1 MVTGLINR
9 NGPSGDISITAVEI
23 NGRIC
28 GCIFQV
34 EITQEFLNSGPKE
47 ADTVYRLTL
56 PPQSFVTGFSA
67 VMSREKIDGF
77 ILGKDEA
84 MAACGNPKEFRDTAL
99 PLQQEGPYILEFA
112 VGLLPPGEKV
122 KVHISYIQ
130 QLVYHHNQLTVIIPA
145 MTARNERPGDSARQ
159 GEPRPRASLK
169 ISADLFRKVLNFY
182 SPSHPIHVDR
192 LSESRYVISLSGP
205 LDSDFI
211 LQCTCREEE
220 SAGGVFYSRGNAGG
234 VVYLEFVPELS
245 CTEERR
251 ARDYTFLLDIS
262 EAMAGEKLVQAK
274 HALNTILRSL
284 SEIDTFKIA
293 AFGKD
298 LNLFSG
304 GGSLPFAQA
313 SLDRAAEWIGALGP
327 TSEEADVFKAIRY
340 ALPPGGGRKS
350 TVLILTAGRMDTT
363 DEPVNYIYHN
373 IGKSRLFI
381 LGTDTYAN
389 SCMLRRM
396 AEAGR
401 GRYQCV
407 CPGDRIDDRAVRLF
421 AGITST
427 MADNVRMDWDGL
439 EVDSVFPAGISGV
452 FDLEPATVLAQVSGP
467 LDGKVVLRGNTDRSL
482 FHLSID
488 ASDIKRVDGMDFL
501 LKALTLQKIKY
512 LEGILPY
519 TPPDR
524 YEEVRKEIIGLSKNC
539 GVPSSLTALVT
550 VHTRSTPVPV
560 PVTTRMVQVAVP
572 GTGAV
577 QYTPPDLSGGGYV
590 ATTGDG
596 TLTRSDIL
604 RILARNQQAGGAF
617 SPDNGDDPLTKVDTT
632 ALVLTAFMAGNENIR
647 MYREQLQK
655 SARYLAERITNG
667 GISLEQSRNS
677 ETLLRTV
684 LALKL
689 CLASNIL
696 NNTTREWVM
705 QCMDD
710 IRAASEASTSLADC
724 RDEILELLDKGE
736 WKDNDTIKK
745 IADIDEDPGAL
756 LDRVGLSAD
765 EGFAIPALAKLAI
778 YQAVTP

>member
-1 MVTGLINR
+1 
-9 NGPSGDISITAVEI
+9 
-23 NGRIC
+23 
-28 GCIFQV
+28 
-34 EITQEFLNSGPKE
+34 
-47 ADTVYRLTL
+47 
-56 PPQSFVTGFSA
+56 
-67 VMSREKIDGF
+67 
-77 ILGKDEA
+77 
-84 MAACGNPKEFRDTAL
+84 
-99 PLQQEGPYILEFA
+99 
-112 VGLLPPGEKV
+112 
-122 KVHISYIQ
+122 
-130 QLVYHHNQLTVIIPA
+130 
-145 MTARNERPGDSARQ
+145 
-159 GEPRPRASLK
+159 
-169 ISADLFRKVLNFY
+169 
-182 SPSHPIHVDR
+182 
-192 LSESRYVISLSGP
+192 
-205 LDSDFI
+205 
-211 LQCTCREEE
+211 
-220 SAGGVFYSRGNAGG
+220 
-234 VVYLEFVPELS
+234 
-245 CTEERR
+245 
-251 ARDYTFLLDIS
+251 
-262 EAMAGEKLVQAK
+262 
-274 HALNTILRSL
+274 
-284 SEIDTFKIA
+284 
-293 AFGKD
+293 
-298 LNLFSG
+298 
-304 GGSLPFAQA
+304 
-313 SLDRAAEWIGALGP
+313 
-327 TSEEADVFKAIRY
+327 
-340 ALPPGGGRKS
+340 
-350 TVLILTAGRMDTT
+350 
-363 DEPVNYIYHN
+363 
-373 IGKSRLFI
+373 
-381 LGTDTYAN
+381 
-389 SCMLRRM
+389 MLRRM

-550 VHTRSTPVPV
+550 VHTRSTPVPM

-572 GTGAV
+572 GAGAV

-590 ATTGDG
+590 ATNENG

-667 GISLEQSRNS
+667 GISLEPSRNS

-710 IRAASEASTSLADC
+710 IRAASEESTSLADC

-745 IADIDEDPGAL
+745 IADVNEDPGTL
-756 LDRVGLSAD
+756 LDRFGLSAD

>member
-1 MVTGLINR
+1 MGTGLINR
-9 NGPSGDISITAVEI
+9 NGPSGDISITAMEI

-28 GCIFQV
+28 GCLFQA
-34 EITQEFLNSGPKE
+34 EINQEFLNSGNKE

-56 PPQSFVTGFSA
+56 PPQAFVTGFSA
-67 VMSREKIDGF
+67 VMAREKIDGF

-84 MAACGNPKEFRDTAL
+84 MAACGNPKEFRNTAL

-130 QLVYHHNQLTVIIPA
+130 QLIYNHNQLTVIIPA
-145 MTARNERPGDSARQ
+145 TAALNGKPEDSAGQ

-192 LSESRYVISLSGP
+192 LSESQYVITLSGL

-211 LQCTCREEE
+211 LQCTYREEE
-220 SAGGVFYSRGNAGG
+220 SAGGVFYCYGNTGG
-234 VVYLEFVPELS
+234 VVYLEFVPELP

-251 ARDYTFLLDIS
+251 ARDYIFLLDIS
-262 EAMAGEKLVQAK
+262 ETMAGEKLVQAK

-298 LNLFSG
+298 LKLFSG
-304 GGSLPFAQA
+304 GSSLPFAQA
-313 SLDRAAEWIGALGP
+313 SLDRAAEWIAALGP
-327 TSEEADVFKAIRY
+327 TSGEADMFKAIRY

-350 TVLILTAGRMDTT
+350 TVLILTAGRLDTT
-363 DEPVNYIYHN
+363 DEPVNYIYDN

-381 LGTDTYAN
+381 LGTDAYAN

-401 GRYQCV
+401 GRYQCI

-439 EVDSVFPAGISGV
+439 EVGSVFPSGISGI
-452 FDLEPATVLAQVSGP
+452 FDLEPVTVLAQTLGP
-467 LDGKVVLRGNTDRSL
+467 LDGKVILRGNTDRSL
-482 FHLSID
+482 FHLSVD
-488 ASDIKRVDGMDFL
+488 ASDIKRVDGTNFL
-501 LKALTLQKIKY
+501 HKALALQKIKY

-519 TPPDR
+519 TSPDR
-524 YEEVRKEIIGLSKNC
+524 YEEVRNEIIGLSKN
-539 GVPSSLTALVT
+539 GSVPSSLTALVT
-550 VHTRSTPVPV
+550 VHTRSAPVPV
-560 PVTTRMVQVAVP
+560 PVTTRMVQVTVP
-572 GTGAV
+572 GAGTV
-577 QYTPPDLSGGGYV
+577 QHTHPDPVSSEYGPPDE
-590 ATTGDG
+590 DG

-617 SPDNGDDPLTKVDTT
+617 SPDSGDDLLTKLETT
-632 ALVLTAFMAGNENIR
+632 ALVLTAFTAGNENIR

-667 GISLEQSRNS
+667 GITLELSRNS
-677 ETLLRTV
+677 EALLKTI

-689 CLASNIL
+689 CLANNIL
-696 NNTTREWVM
+696 NDTTREWVM

-710 IRAASEASTSLADC
+710 IRAASQAPISLLDC

-736 WKDNDTIKK
+736 WKKKDTIKR
-745 IADIDEDPGAL
+745 IAAVDEDTGTL
-756 LDRVGLSAD
+756 LDRIGLSAE
-765 EGFAIPALAKLAI
+765 EGLAIPALAKLAI
-778 YQAVTP
+778 CQAVTS